1 MSRTFKATA
10 INLKAAPIG
19 ETDRMLT
26 LLTPEVGLIKVVAP
40 GARKH
45 LSRLAGRS
53 ALFVINDVL
62 IAKGKQLDKLVQAE
76 TLRSFPGLSQHLGKL
91 TASQY
96 LAELVL
102 FQALS
107 ECSQSDLYYLFVEH
121 LERIEASS
129 DAGIL
134 PCLAHG
140 IYHLLAL
147 EGVAPDVQ
155 TCCVTRD
162 PVVPKLSDPNWRIG
176 FSAVAGGIF
185 QLSQLGH
192 LASGAVTGG
201 YSPARSTASES
212 QARFSARESGQ
223 PRQSLVAPEGQKAI
237 PVTQLTALEL
247 ALLQQLSKPE
257 LVTTA
262 QGLATPFHGLIR
274 QPHELWMRIER
285 LLRQYAQYHFDR
297 PIRSAT
303 LIDTCFPVV

>member
-1 MSRTFKATA
+1 MSRSFKATA
-10 INLKAAPIG
+10 INLKAVPMG

-107 ECSQSDLYYLFVEH
+107 ECPQTDLYYLFVEH

-162 PVVPKLSDPNWRIG
+162 PVVPKLTDPDWRIG

-185 QLSQLGH
+185 QLSQLGN
-192 LASGAVTGG
+192 LASGAATG
-201 YSPARSTASES
+201 SHAHTRSTGS
-212 QARFSARESGQ
+212 QVGFSTKEPGHS
-223 PRQSLVAPEGQKAI
+223 RQSLVVSEGQKAI
-237 PVTQLTALEL
+237 SVTQLTAPEL

-262 QGLATPFHGLIR
+262 QGLATPFDGMIR

-303 LIDTCFPVV
+303 LIDSCFPVV

>member
-10 INLKAAPIG
+10 INLRAVPLG

-53 ALFVINDVL
+53 ALFVVNDVL
-62 IAKGKQLDKLVQAE
+62 IAKGKQLDKLIQAE
-76 TLRSFPGLSQHLGKL
+76 TVRSFPGLSQHLGKI

-121 LERIEASS
+121 LERIESS
-129 DAGIL
+129 TDAGIL

-140 IYHLLAL
+140 VYHLLAL

-162 PVVPKLSDPNWRIG
+162 PVVPKLADPNWRIG

-185 QLSQLGH
+185 QLSKLGY
-192 LASGAVTGG
+192 LASGATTGD
-201 YSPARSTASES
+201 YTSA
-212 QARFSARESGQ
+212 QAADSGAREPSIKR
-223 PRQSLVAPEGQKAI
+223 PEHSRQSLVAPERQKAI

-262 QGLATPFHGLIR
+262 QGLATPFDGLTR